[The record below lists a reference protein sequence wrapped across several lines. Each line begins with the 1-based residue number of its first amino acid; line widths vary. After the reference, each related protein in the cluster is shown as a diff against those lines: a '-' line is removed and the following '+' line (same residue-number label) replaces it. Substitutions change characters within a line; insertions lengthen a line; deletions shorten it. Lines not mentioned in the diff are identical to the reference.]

1 MGHRSTFANPIRI
14 TNHLDPTQFLPL
26 RGTNVEPRWK
36 DDLPARH
43 IWSWRFVR
51 MFLGDAKTKLRWR
64 WRWTS
69 YQDNCHT
76 MSVQNNTS
84 MSASDISKAIKAGK
98 Q

>member
-1 MGHRSTFANPIRI
+1 
-14 TNHLDPTQFLPL
+14 
-26 RGTNVEPRWK
+26 
-36 DDLPARH
+36 
-43 IWSWRFVR
+43 